1 MKVALLIAGYLRNYE
16 INIDFIKK
24 EIIDKFGIDNVD
36 IFLHITRNE
45 NSDDKYFNLIN
56 EERDIKNITS
66 VLKPV
71 STLIENNQFFHDNE
85 AINRTINQWNKLFKL
100 NKLKKIN
107 ENAAKHKYD
116 LVIRYRPDLLIAD
129 TNIFDFKKEQDTIYI
144 PSDSKID
151 KARLKHKTDK
161 YLCDAFA
168 FGSSRAMDRYFN
180 IHKELP
186 LLIERYGPISE
197 TLLYNYLEC
206 YNIIYKLV
214 DINYSFVLSKCNVFA
229 ICGDSGSG
237 KSTLS
242 NILKNAFDDSFT
254 LELDRYHKWERH
266 NENWKSVT
274 HLNPDANYITKM
286 SEDIFNLKLGKEIFQ
301 VDYDHDTGKFTEK
314 QLINPSN
321 NLIVCGLHSLYD
333 KNTSSAYDLK
343 IFMDTD
349 EELKRKWK
357 IKRDTK
363 ERGHSLEKVSE
374 SIKKRENDFNAY
386 ILPQKENADLIVKF
400 FTDDVIDFNNL
411 DIDED
416 IKLEVLISDKFD
428 INNILQIFNMNN
440 IKYIFDAINYDG
452 FHKIIFPTYT
462 TINRFLDSR
471 LKTNSFYDY
480 ILLIIFNL
488 ILTN

>member
-24 EIIDKFGIDNVD
+24 EIIDKFGVDNVD

-56 EERDIKNITS
+56 EERDIKNITAT
-66 VLKPV
+66 LKPV
-71 STLIENNQFFHDNE
+71 STLIENNHHFHDNDT
-85 AINRTINQWNKLFKL
+85 ANRTINQWNKLYKL
-100 NKLKKIN
+100 NSLKQISENDSKIP
-107 ENAAKHKYD
+107 YD
-116 LVIRYRPDLLIAD
+116 LVIRYRPDLLITD
-129 TNIFDFKKEQDTIYI
+129 TNIFDIEKAKDVIYI
-144 PSDSKID
+144 PSDSKFD
-151 KARLKHKTDK
+151 KARLKNKTDK

-168 FGSSRAMDRYFN
+168 FGSSRVMDRYFN
-180 IHKELP
+180 IYKELS

-197 TLLYNYLEC
+197 TLLYNFLTTH
-206 YNIIYKLV
+206 NIKYKLNN
-214 DINYSFVLSKCNVFA
+214 INYSFVLSKCNVFA

-374 SIKKRENDFNAY
+374 SIKKREGDFNAY

-411 DIDED
+411 DIEEEV
-416 IKLEVLISDKFD
+416 KLEILISEKFD
-428 INNILQIFNMNN
+428 INNILQIFNINN
-440 IKYIFDAINYDG
+440 IEYIFDAKNHDG
-452 FHKIIFPTYT
+452 FHKIIFPRYS

-480 ILLIIFNL
+480 ILLVIFNL
-488 ILTN
+488 ILD

>member
-24 EIIDKFGIDNVD
+24 EIIDKFGVDNVD

-45 NSDDKYFNLIN
+45 NTDDKYFNLIN
-56 EERDIKNITS
+56 EEKDINKITA
-66 VLKPV
+66 VLKPI
-71 STLIENNQFFHDNE
+71 STLIENNHQFHKNE
-85 AINRTINQWNKLFKL
+85 TANRTINQWNKLFKL
-100 NKLKKIN
+100 NKLKQVN
-107 ENAAKHKYD
+107 ENVSKYKYD
-116 LVIRYRPDLLIAD
+116 LVIRYRPDLLITD
-129 TNIFDFKKEQDTIYI
+129 TNVFDIKIEKNTIYI

-151 KARLKHKTDK
+151 KVKLKNKTDK

-168 FGSSRAMDRYFN
+168 FGSSMAMDKYFN
-180 IHKELP
+180 IHKELSI
-186 LLIERYGPISE
+186 LIETYGPISE
-197 TLLYNYLEC
+197 TLLHNFLTSYK
-206 YNIIYKLV
+206 IPYKLI

-333 KNTSSAYDLK
+333 KDTSSAYDLK

-357 IKRDTK
+357 IRRDTK

-374 SIKKRENDFNAY
+374 SIKKRESDFNAY

-411 DIDED
+411 DIDEN

-428 INNILQIFNMNN
+428 INNILQIFIINN
-440 IKYIFDAINYDG
+440 IEYIFDARNYNG
-452 FHKIIFPTYT
+452 FYKITFPTYS
-462 TINRFLDSR
+462 TINRFLDSG
-471 LKTNSFYDY
+471 LKTNTFYDY